1 MKKTILVPV
10 YFKSGRDNDY
20 NKQLEAIKAL
30 LVDEAE
36 VLEPVALGAQMPEK
50 ADAIVF
56 PQVLG
61 DAYKQVEDFKKL
73 ELPLLLVTSEFG
85 TVSMW
90 DWEIASFLRTKG
102 VNTIAPY
109 NLDQTKKLCRSLS
122 VKKELKGSKFLVFQD
137 NPGEGFQPEIF
148 KRFYWWEDECTELMH
163 KKFGV
168 EIVKKSF
175 KELAQK
181 AKNVPCNQVKD
192 VLEKRNISTGCC
204 LSEKPLSSA
213 IQMYVALKNELDQDS
228 SIKGMGT
235 NCLNESHFSDTTP
248 CLAWSMLYEETGIMW
263 ACEADTMSL
272 ITEYIL
278 NKSLNA
284 PIMMTNI
291 YPFLMG
297 MAALKHEKIPHFP
310 EVDSEPENHL
320 LLAHCGYFGLVPQ
333 KFSCEWSLKPKILGI
348 VDENSHVID
357 AQMKIG
363 PVTLT
368 KIGASMDKIM
378 VVHGHLEK
386 YAQFSNSDCLNG
398 AVVKISSGDRLMNR
412 LYSHHL
418 CFMPEHRQ
426 VDIELVAKIFGF
438 DVEVI

>member
-1 MKKTILVPV
+1 MKKAVLVPV
-10 YFKSGRDNDY
+10 YFKSGRNNDY
-20 NKQLEAIKAL
+20 NKQLEAIKTL
-30 LVDEAE
+30 LADEAD
-36 VLEPVALGAQMPEK
+36 VLEPAALGTQIPEK

-61 DAYKQVEDFKKL
+61 DAYKQVKDFKKL
-73 ELPLLLVTSEFG
+73 KLPLLLVTSEFG

-102 VNTIAPY
+102 VSTIAPY

-137 NPGEGFQPEIF
+137 NPGQGFQPEIF
-148 KRFYWWEDECTELMH
+148 KRFYWWEDECTELMY

-175 KELAQK
+175 KELAQN
-181 AKNVPCNQVKD
+181 AKNVPDNQVKD
-192 VLEKRNISTGCC
+192 ILKKRNMSTGCC
-204 LSEKPLSSA
+204 LPEKSLSSA
-213 IQMYVALKNELDQDS
+213 IKMYVALKNELEQDN

-248 CLAWSMLYEETGIMW
+248 CLAWSMLYAETGIMW

-278 NKSLNA
+278 NKSLKA
-284 PIMMTNI
+284 PIIMTNI

-333 KFSCEWSLKPKILGI
+333 KFSCEWSLKPKVLGI

-357 AQMKIG
+357 AQMKTG

-368 KIGASMDKIM
+368 KIGPSMDKIM
-378 VVHGHLEK
+378 VIPGQLEK
-386 YAQFSNSDCLNG
+386 YVRFLNSDCING
-398 AVVKISSGDRLMNR
+398 AVVKISDGHKLMNC
-412 LYSHHL
+412 LYSHHQCL
-418 CFMPEHRQ
+418 MPGHRQ
-426 VDIELVAKIFGF
+426 IDIELVAKIFGF
-438 DVEVI
+438 DIEVI